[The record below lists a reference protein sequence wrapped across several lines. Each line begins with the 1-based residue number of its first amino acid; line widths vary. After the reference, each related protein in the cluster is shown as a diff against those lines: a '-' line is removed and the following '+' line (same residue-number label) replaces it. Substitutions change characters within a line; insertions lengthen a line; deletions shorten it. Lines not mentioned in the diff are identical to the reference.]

1 MKSAI
6 IFQPAVTNL
15 WEVKIESIRNGKK
28 VVLKSRHVPSKG
40 KGGWNGEADEECFRC
55 GRIGGIRALQS
66 RNSAPKGKSVAKRED
81 EETETSLKC
90 AIGDT
95 GVGLSRC
102 CQTMVM
108 MRRRMANPQTKPQK

>member
-1 MKSAI
+1 M
-6 IFQPAVTNL
+6 
-15 WEVKIESIRNGKK
+15 ESIRNGKK

-40 KGGWNGEADEECFRC
+40 KGGWNGEADEQCFRC

-66 RNSAPKGKSVAKRED
+66 RNSRQWRTPNICDED

-95 GVGLSRC
+95 GVG
-102 CQTMVM
+102 VF
-108 MRRRMANPQTKPQK
+108 